1 MGSIDMPQIRFRRGT
16 LGTRR
21 RRTFAG
27 LAGMLGLGLGL
38 VAGCVL
44 YVDED
49 AIGACS
55 DVSCGANAFCDVG
68 DCYCFTGYGGDPD
81 GNCDPEQRWLV
92 RDACDD
98 ATDVE
103 FRLFSTSRD
112 WVWPSEGVYATAG
125 LEVDTA
131 LDVLC
136 TRGETVCFGG
146 QAGGL
151 EWGVGLDGTDAC
163 DGCCF
168 ECEAGTVADMGLLTC
183 P

>member
-16 LGTRR
+16 WGTRR

-125 LEVDTA
+125 LEVDRVPTEDWA
-131 LDVLC
+131 QIFNEVWRRFRDFFYVGWL
-136 TRGETVCFGG
+136 
-146 QAGGL
+146 AGGFQL
-151 EWGVGLDGTDAC
+151 SC
-163 DGCCF
+163 HPQN
-168 ECEAGTVADMGLLTC
+168 LLI
-183 P
+183 